1 MESFNNNYSFLIAD
15 HHAVVRFS
23 IAEMMKKSVGCITIY
38 ESDTIVDIFKILKET
53 RIDFMILGVNFP
65 ETEGVISVVDI
76 KKMQPGIKI
85 LIFSDYN
92 KDIYEKRYLNAGAS
106 LYMNKIS
113 GEEEIKLTITNMI
126 ISGQN

>member
-1 MESFNNNYSFLIAD
+1 MESINNNYSFLIAD
-15 HHAVVRFS
+15 YHAVVRLG
-23 IAEMMKKSVGCITIY
+23 IAEMMKESLRSITIY
-38 ESDTIVDIFKILKET
+38 ESDTIVDAFKILKET

-65 ETEGVISVVDI
+65 ETDGVISVVDI

-85 LIFSDYN
+85 LIFSDYD

-113 GEEEIKLTITNMI
+113 GEEEIKLTIKNMI
-126 ISGQN
+126 VLGQN

>member
-1 MESFNNNYSFLIAD
+1 
-15 HHAVVRFS
+15 
-23 IAEMMKKSVGCITIY
+23 MMKKSVGCITIY

>member
-15 HHAVVRFS
+15 HHAVVRFG
-23 IAEMMKKSVGCITIY
+23 IAEMMKKSVRCITIY

-65 ETEGVISVVDI
+65 ETDGVINVVNI
-76 KKMQPGIKI
+76 KKIQPGIKI

-106 LYMNKIS
+106 LYMNKIC
-113 GEEEIKLTITNMI
+113 GEEEIKLTIKNMI
-126 ISGQN
+126 VSAQN

>member
-15 HHAVVRFS
+15 HHAVVRLG
-23 IAEMMKKSVGCITIY
+23 ITEMMKEFVRSIIIY
-38 ESDTIVDIFKILKET
+38 ESDTIIDTFKILEET
-53 RIDFMILGVNFP
+53 RIDFIILGVNFP
-65 ETEGVISVVDI
+65 EIDGIISVVDI

-85 LIFSDYN
+85 LIFSDDN

-113 GEEEIKLTITNMI
+113 GEEEIKLTIKNMI
-126 ISGQN
+126 LAEQN

>member
-1 MESFNNNYSFLIAD
+1 MESINNNYSFLIAD
-15 HHAVVRFS
+15 HHAVVRLG
-23 IAEMMKKSVGCITIY
+23 IAEMMKESLRSITIY
-38 ESDTIVDIFKILKET
+38 ESDTIVDAFKILKET

-65 ETEGVISVVDI
+65 ETDGVISVVDI

-113 GEEEIKLTITNMI
+113 GEEEIKLTIKNMI
-126 ISGQN
+126 VLGQN

>member
-1 MESFNNNYSFLIAD
+1 MESINNNYSFLIAD
-15 HHAVVRFS
+15 YHAVVRLG
-23 IAEMMKKSVGCITIY
+23 IAEMMKESLRSITIY
-38 ESDTIVDIFKILKET
+38 ESDTIVDAFKILKET

-65 ETEGVISVVDI
+65 ETDGVISVVDI

-92 KDIYEKRYLNAGAS
+92 KDIYEKRYLNAGAF

-113 GEEEIKLTITNMI
+113 GVEEIKLTLKNMI
-126 ISGQN
+126 VLGQN

>member
-15 HHAVVRFS
+15 HHAVVRLG
-23 IAEMMKKSVGCITIY
+23 IAEMMKESLRSITIY
-38 ESDTIVDIFKILKET
+38 ESDTIVDAFKILKET

-65 ETEGVISVVDI
+65 ETDGVISVVDI

-113 GEEEIKLTITNMI
+113 GEEEIKLTIKNMI
-126 ISGQN
+126 VLGQN

>member
-92 KDIYEKRYLNAGAS
+92 KDIYEKRYLNAGAF

-113 GEEEIKLTITNMI
+113 GVEEIKLTLKNMI
-126 ISGQN
+126 VLGQN

>member
-1 MESFNNNYSFLIAD
+1 MESINNNYSFLIAD
-15 HHAVVRFS
+15 YHAVVRLG
-23 IAEMMKKSVGCITIY
+23 IAEMMKESLRSITIY
-38 ESDTIVDIFKILKET
+38 ESDTIVDAFKILKET

-65 ETEGVISVVDI
+65 ETDGVISVVDI

-113 GEEEIKLTITNMI
+113 GEEEIKLTIKNMI
-126 ISGQN
+126 VLGQN